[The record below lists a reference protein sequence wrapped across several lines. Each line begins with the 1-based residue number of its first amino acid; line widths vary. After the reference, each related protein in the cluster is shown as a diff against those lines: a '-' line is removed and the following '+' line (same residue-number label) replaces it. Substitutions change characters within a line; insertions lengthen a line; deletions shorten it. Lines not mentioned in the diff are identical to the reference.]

1 MFGSPLMN
9 KDPADYVGALANT
22 SYEGHSS
29 RKWKQNAAEK
39 KAMDLALQCADILS
53 QRSVNAEDKQKQ
65 QYRLWYEGIVTL
77 VTSFQ

>member
-1 MFGSPLMN
+1 MN
-9 KDPADYVGALANT
+9 KDPADYVSALTNI
-22 SYEGHSS
+22 SYEGQSG
-29 RKWKQNAAEK
+29 RKWKQNAVEK
-39 KAMDLALQCADILS
+39 KAMDLVLQCADILS